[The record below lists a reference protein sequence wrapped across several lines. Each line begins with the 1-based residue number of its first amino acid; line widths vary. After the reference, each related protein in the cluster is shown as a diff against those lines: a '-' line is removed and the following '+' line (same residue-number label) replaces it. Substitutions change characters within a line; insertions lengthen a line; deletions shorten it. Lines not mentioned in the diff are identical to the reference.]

1 MKAEKTYTDL
11 LLILLMGLVPLLW
24 FRDGYNALAGFD
36 FAVYLNPVETLRKSY
51 YLWSDMMAGGY
62 DISHEISSV
71 PYYFLFSLPV
81 LLGASLYTAEKFVF
95 IVIFT
100 LQALSIYYMLSVFFE
115 KTEARRTIAFTGA
128 VIYTFSYPVM
138 AHFGRGNMMALLTYG
153 LLPLLLGL
161 LYRGFTRPLEKWKYI
176 MLVSLLSLPVSATKG
191 HPADFVVLM
200 GVVFYF
206 VVFNIAVSKNK
217 AHAIFFSAKTLA
229 ATLFVNLWWLVPNII
244 YLRDFGLSSTDL
256 VKEGFY
262 NLDILSYYSRGT
274 SIFNVLR
281 NERLDLWFDIPQDRL
296 LNPGLYQNGLFIMI
310 GLMMPVVA
318 FIAVCVARRNKQV
331 FFFSSL
337 SLMAVFMGKG
347 SHEPFGGHFEWM
359 YMHLP
364 GFFFFRAPY
373 RIFSSLLTFAL
384 TPLIAFTVGSL
395 VSSMLRSQGP
405 GLLSGFKSG
414 LESGLTF
421 YSFKKVVTALFLCFF
436 FAASLAYAWPIFTG
450 AHLRENGSPGVPGV
464 FHSIPPEYSEA
475 DKWLKGQKG
484 GFKVYYPYEVYD
496 ANTTWGYNGPDPSF
510 ELLTIPKVVSRPGGT
525 VYVRYQRPI
534 EALNKV
540 LWDFRYGDLKKILSF
555 YNVRYALVHEDFN
568 RWVMPDYN
576 FNIYADSLFK
586 TNSMELAKKIGPL
599 DFYENDKFLQKVY
612 AAQKSFLLAG
622 DEGSFPALSLTGY
635 LNSPFLVM
643 ARDVDARGI
652 SRTLESVDG
661 IVFYN
666 SNAVDLVCDLLERSY
681 GRPAQENLRFTSDKR
696 DIYYIFVKDADGPMK
711 LKSADPVETGSGL
724 AWRKSGEK
732 NLKEG
737 AGALKFANAGPRQR
751 VLIVPEAIFKEVK
764 SLVDRRLQSPEF
776 GVAYIF
782 NRDAQ
787 MRTEV
792 SLEGKT
798 EYLLSL
804 NIPVQYSKKKVN
816 AWKHGVLKP
825 VSEKAGTSMGI
836 KGASFQNSGP
846 LEYYDNFL
854 KKSKAIDIGEYPK
867 LVFNKKSF
875 SAKKV
880 MISMDLVL
888 DGGSDHEK
896 MAAVEATVSA
906 SGEIDLSE
914 IAKKRY
920 SAGVYK
926 LKRIEVGFKEGN
938 ETGKIEAA
946 ASLSPELV
954 GEFGLMKMSC
964 QGTGGS
970 FKIGSQI
977 SAITAPKC
985 GEWSNESVVK
995 PGKYFIENTPA
1006 GTQEYLVLLRKKVSE
1021 GPPKNAPLVEFDK
1034 INPTKYLVRAG
1045 HDVEKVVF
1053 SDSFNSGWFLH
1064 VNGERFSPFKVNGY
1078 ANGFVIPPGGKVM
1091 TLEYGPQR
1099 FFDYSK
1105 LASLGSL
1112 AALVIAGG
1120 LNGRKKGKR
1129 L

>member
-1 MKAEKTYTDL
+1 MKVEKTYFDL

-24 FRDGYNALAGFD
+24 FRDGYNAIAGFD
-36 FAVYLNPVETLRKSY
+36 FAVYLNPVETLKKSY

-71 PYYFLFSLPV
+71 PYYFLFSVPV
-81 LLGASLYTAEKFVF
+81 LFGASLYTAEKFVF
-95 IVIFT
+95 VAIFT
-100 LQALSIYYMLSVFFE
+100 LQGLSIYYMLSVLFE
-115 KTEARRTIAFTGA
+115 KTEARRAIALTGA

-153 LLPLLLGL
+153 LLPLLIGL
-161 LYRGFTRPLEKWKYI
+161 LYRGFTRPQEKWKYI

-191 HPADFVVLM
+191 HPADFVVLI

-217 AHAIFFSAKTLA
+217 AHIIFFSAKTFA
-229 ATLFVNLWWLVPNII
+229 ASLLVNLWWVVPNIV

-281 NERLDLWFDIPQDRL
+281 NERLDLWFDIPQDML

-347 SHEPFGGHFEWM
+347 SHEPFGGLFEWM

-384 TPLIAFTVGSL
+384 APLIAFTVGS
-395 VSSMLRSQGP
+395 VVNSMLKSRGTKP
-405 GLLSGFKSG
+405 VAGLKRG
-414 LESGLTF
+414 LEAGLTF
-421 YSFKKVVTALFLCFF
+421 YSFKKVVTGLFVFF
-436 FAASLAYAWPIFTG
+436 FFSASLAYAWPIFTG
-450 AHLRENGSPGVPGV
+450 AHLRENGSPKVPGV

-475 DKWLKGQKG
+475 DKWLRGQKG
-484 GFKVYYPYEVYD
+484 AFKVYYPYEVYD

-510 ELLTIPKVVSRPGGT
+510 ELLSVPKVVSRPGGT

-534 EALNKV
+534 EALNKI

-555 YNVRYALVHEDFN
+555 YNVRYALLHEDFN

-586 TNSMELAKKIGPL
+586 ANSMVLTKKIGL
-599 DFYENDKFLQKVY
+599 LSFYENGEFLQKVY

-622 DEGSFPALSLTGY
+622 DEGSFPALSLAGY
-635 LNSPFLVM
+635 LDSPFLVM
-643 ARDVDARGI
+643 ARDIDARGI
-652 SRTLESVDG
+652 NRTLESVDG

-681 GRPAQENLRFTSDKR
+681 GRPAQESLRFTADKR
-696 DIYYIFVKDADGPMK
+696 GLYYVFVKDTDRPLE
-711 LKSADPVETGSGL
+711 LKNANPDKAGSGL
-724 AWRKSGEK
+724 SWRKFEVK
-732 NLKEG
+732 DLKEG
-737 AGALKFANAGPRQR
+737 EQLLKFANAGPRQR
-751 VLIVPEAIFKEVK
+751 VLIVPEEVFKEVK

-776 GVAYIF
+776 DAAYIF

-787 MRTEV
+787 QRTEV
-792 SLEGKT
+792 SLQGKT

-804 NIPVQYSKKKVN
+804 NIPVRYSKKKVD
-816 AWKHGVLKP
+816 AWKQGVLKP
-825 VSEKAGTSMGI
+825 VSEKT
-836 KGASFQNSGP
+836 GASLGRKGESIQNNGF
-846 LEYYDNFL
+846 LEYYDKVS
-854 KKSKAIDIGEYPK
+854 KKSKTVDIGEYPK
-867 LVFNKKSF
+867 LVLNKKSF
-875 SAKKV
+875 SSKKV
-880 MISMDLVL
+880 MISMDLDL
-888 DGGSDHEK
+888 DGGRVHEK
-896 MAAVEATVSA
+896 MTAVEATVPE

-920 SAGVYK
+920 SAGVYE
-926 LKRIEVGFKEGN
+926 LKRIEIGFKAGN
-938 ETGKIEAA
+938 EIKKIETAVFPG
-946 ASLSPELV
+946 PELV
-954 GEFGLMKMSC
+954 GEFDLTKMSC
-964 QGTGGS
+964 QGAGLS
-970 FKIGSQI
+970 FKVRGQI
-977 SAITAPKC
+977 SAIRAAKC
-985 GEWSNESVVK
+985 GEWSKDIIVK
-995 PGKYFIENTPA
+995 PSRYSIENTPA
-1006 GTQEYLVLLRKKVSE
+1006 GLSEYLVIFKKKVTE
-1021 GPPKNAPLVEFDK
+1021 GRPKNARLVEFEK
-1034 INPTKYLVRAG
+1034 INPTKYLIRAG
-1045 HDVEKVVF
+1045 HDVEKLVF
-1053 SDSFNSGWFLH
+1053 SDSYNSGWSLH
-1064 VNGERFSPFKVNGY
+1064 SSGERFSPFKVNGY
-1078 ANGFVIPPGGKVM
+1078 ANGFIIRPGGKIM
-1091 TLEYGPQR
+1091 TLEYEPQR

-1112 AALVIAGG
+1112 AAVVISGG
-1120 LNGRKKGKR
+1120 LNSRKKGKQ